1 MTDYQSVDV
10 AIIGGGMVGACL
22 ALLLARAM
30 PERRFLLL
38 EARPLQDS
46 PEALPSF
53 DARSTALSPGSMAVM
68 QRLQLWNGLQ
78 AGLTAIREI
87 RVTDKGYPGVMR
99 MGPDDNQGH
108 PLGYVVENHHLGRAL
123 SKALEGVDNLRLHTP
138 ITVTR
143 IAPLPGLTQ
152 LTLTNGETVSCQL
165 AVVADG
171 ADSSLRQQL
180 GIPQEVV
187 PYDQT
192 ALVTNVNCSRPHRGI
207 AHERF
212 TRDGPLA
219 LLPHGGDGSSCSAL
233 VWAWPA
239 ERLPELRGMSDTDLL
254 QRLQSTFGYRQ
265 GRFVRLGER
274 HLYSLSLRW
283 AREQVRSGIVLMG
296 NAAHFLHPVAG
307 QGFNLSLRDC
317 TRLTEILAGAKHGNL
332 GDLDT
337 LLAYQRAQESD
348 QNRTVW
354 LSHSFNRLFQSPDR
368 RFGLLRSLGFLGL
381 EFSGLLRQQFI
392 EQMAGRGQ
400 RQAQPWV

>member
-1 MTDYQSVDV
+1 MSEIRSVDV

-38 EARPLQDS
+38 EARALQESPDS
-46 PEALPSF
+46 LPSF
-53 DARSTALSPGSMAVM
+53 DARSTALAPGSMAVL
-68 QRLQLWNGLQ
+68 QRLQLLDGLQ
-78 AGLTAIREI
+78 SGLTAINEI
-87 RVTDKGYPGVMR
+87 RVTDKGYPGAMR
-99 MGPDDNQGH
+99 MGPDDNQGR

-123 SKALEGVDNLRLHTP
+123 GSALERVSNLQLQTP
-138 ITVTR
+138 VTVTR
-143 IAPLPGLTQ
+143 ISPQPGATQ
-152 LTLTNGETVSCQL
+152 LTLTNEETINCQL

-171 ADSSLRQQL
+171 ADSGLRQQL

-192 ALVTNVNCSRPHRGI
+192 ALVTNVQCSRPHRGV

-212 TRDGPLA
+212 TREGPLA
-219 LLPHGGDGSSCSAL
+219 LLPHGGDTGRSSAL

-239 ERLPELRGMSDTDLL
+239 ERLSDLTGMSDGALL
-254 QRLQSTFGYRQ
+254 RCLQATFGYRQ
-265 GRFVRLGER
+265 GRFVRIGQR

-317 TRLTEILAGAKHGNL
+317 TRLTEILAGAGHRNL
-332 GDLDT
+332 GDLDI

-354 LSHSFNRLFQSPDR
+354 LSHSFNRLFQSADR
-368 RFGLLRSLGFLGL
+368 RFGLVRSLGFLGL